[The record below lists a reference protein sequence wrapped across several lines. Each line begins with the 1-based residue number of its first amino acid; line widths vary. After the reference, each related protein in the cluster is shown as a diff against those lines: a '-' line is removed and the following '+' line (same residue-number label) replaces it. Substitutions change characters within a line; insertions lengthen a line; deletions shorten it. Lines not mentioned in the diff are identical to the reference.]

1 MQNVPV
7 KIINRSP
14 RLERQC
20 EIWAIPAR
28 LSEITAGGQCL
39 AKELIE

>member
-14 RLERQC
+14 RLERPAKLC
-20 EIWAIPAR
+20 DPGAVLGNNSAAIF
-28 LSEITAGGQCL
+28 SQVINE
-39 AKELIE
+39 